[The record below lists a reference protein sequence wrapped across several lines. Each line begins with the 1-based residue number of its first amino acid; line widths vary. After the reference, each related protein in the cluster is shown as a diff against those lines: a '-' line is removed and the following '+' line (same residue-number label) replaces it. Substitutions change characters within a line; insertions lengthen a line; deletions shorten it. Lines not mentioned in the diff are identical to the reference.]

1 MDFCWFDLIWF
12 EFDLNLR
19 RWQLAWLF
27 GLEMEPILYLFQNI
41 MNETGNIYGI
51 SVGFCFLLKGVNDTQ
66 AVESTIRAIKYY
78 SNLCESMSIT
88 NL

>member
-1 MDFCWFDLIWF
+1 MTAGLTVWPGNGTNLIVI
-12 EFDLNLR
+12 
-19 RWQLAWLF
+19 
-27 GLEMEPILYLFQNI
+27 PFQNI

-66 AVESTIRAIKYY
+66 AVESTIRATKYY